1 MTAYIELFI
10 RGNVRGEMS
19 GYLITITIMTSPQN
33 IASTIQVLLRLHLD
47 NNSNKKKSPF
57 TFFRYLGLEN
67 LCGVWWLIGR
77 FDASRPKRHGFDSR
91 SSRHVETLGKSFTRS
106 CLWCFGVKLRHS
118 IRAALG
124 APPSSIGLEEAL

>member
-77 FDASRPKRHGFDSR
+77 FDASCPKGHGFKLPLQPPRRDLRQVLHSQLPVALR
-91 SSRHVETLGKSFTRS
+91 CETPTQYPCSVGSTS
-106 CLWCFGVKLRHS
+106 
-118 IRAALG
+118 
-124 APPSSIGLEEAL
+124 E